1 MHFFYLMLLTSSNQ
15 THGLSF
21 RRTRDERPEK
31 YSYSSVERDEVDT
44 VWELF
49 RTRHEELFTVS
60 ELHKARSQQLKVE
73 MNEKTK
79 SSMIYIGNT
88 DKCIPYIDPVTH
100 KTLSLEEKSLLKD
113 VNLAMESR
121 PMKSLR
127 DFQKRKYRNSP
138 SILGIQGERRN
149 IDESNNSLDNLQ
161 QHISNIDEVNQ
172 VESASDATLE
182 DNVPPL
188 FSAGDLVVFRGTPG
202 TPFEF
207 LEVTDDAHQD
217 NVKGTTKKIVG
228 NFLILQD
235 CNEFRA
241 LFFKHHKWA
250 EGDTMFEYVM
260 KDRNENI
267 DMVNVTKFTNI

>member
-1 MHFFYLMLLTSSNQ
+1 
-15 THGLSF
+15 
-21 RRTRDERPEK
+21 
-31 YSYSSVERDEVDT
+31 
-44 VWELF
+44 
-49 RTRHEELFTVS
+49 
-60 ELHKARSQQLKVE
+60 
-73 MNEKTK
+73 
-79 SSMIYIGNT
+79 
-88 DKCIPYIDPVTH
+88 
-100 KTLSLEEKSLLKD
+100 
-113 VNLAMESR
+113 
-121 PMKSLR
+121 MKSLR
-127 DFQKRKYRNSP
+127 DFQKRKYGNAP

-202 TPFEF
+202 TPFEL

-217 NVKGTTKKIVG
+217 NVKGTTKKIAG

-241 LFFKHHKWA
+241 LSFKDHKWA
-250 EGDTMFEYVM
+250 ECDMMFEYVM
-260 KDRNENI
+260 KNRNEDI
-267 DMVNVTKFTNI
+267 VMVNMTKFTNMEGVFVKMDID